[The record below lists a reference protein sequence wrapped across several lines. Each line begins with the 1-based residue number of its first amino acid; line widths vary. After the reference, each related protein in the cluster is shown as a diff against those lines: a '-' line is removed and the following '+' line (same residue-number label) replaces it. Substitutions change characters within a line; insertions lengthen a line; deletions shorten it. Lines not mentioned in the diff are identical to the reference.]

1 MEINKLKELEKILV
15 KKVMRSVHE
24 GIIDS
29 ETSIL
34 KVLEVMAT
42 EPKRRVFYV
51 VDEDKLIGIITP
63 RMLLEFIALKLGK
76 MDVLR
81 KGEESIGLRFIIGTS
96 AQDYVGKIVACH
108 PDDTLA
114 EATKIMVENLM
125 DEIPV
130 ISEDGKLLG
139 ELSFI
144 DILILALYKLK
155 SRFYDN

>member
-1 MEINKLKELEKILV
+1 MKLYSDKIKEIGKILV
-15 KKVMRSVHE
+15 KDVMRPVHE

-29 ETSIL
+29 ETPIV
-34 KVLEVMAT
+34 KVLELMAT
-42 EPKRRVFYV
+42 EPKRRIIYV
-51 VDEDKLIGIITP
+51 VDRGKLIGIITP
-63 RMLLEFIALKLGK
+63 KVLLEFIALKLGK
-76 MDVLR
+76 VDVLR
-81 KGEESIGLRFIIGTS
+81 KAEESIGLRFIIGTI

-130 ISEDGKLLG
+130 INEDGKLVG

-144 DILILALYKLK
+144 DILMLALYKLK
-155 SRFYDN
+155 P